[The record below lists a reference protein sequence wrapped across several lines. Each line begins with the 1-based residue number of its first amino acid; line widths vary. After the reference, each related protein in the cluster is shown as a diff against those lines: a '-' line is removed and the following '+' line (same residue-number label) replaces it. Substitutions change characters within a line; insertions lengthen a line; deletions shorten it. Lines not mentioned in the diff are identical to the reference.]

1 MIFFCRGTCYYY
13 IQAVSFDGGNLSS
26 SYSCAFLRDL
36 SHSLSLLTYSSVLL
50 WAAWVLVV
58 VSLCNVSWL
67 PVDDVSIRWRRNRST
82 DNRHSAY
89 RPHSSAAILPLIILK
104 AFISFRKHPFQNDGT
119 VMSAQLMPVWNATAI
134 GKFNLFPFFSNFC
147 TLFER
152 KIWKIIHRIGRI
164 FFFYI
169 IKIGE
174 QMRSNLSVVLY
185 IPPEEED
192 EEKKRVCV
200 IVSNEDDGYSHFN
213 GNSST
218 EEKVNGFLFFF
229 FLWAFACC
237 ANVELCVCMC

>member
-1 MIFFCRGTCYYY
+1 MKKSTLLFSIFRVAAEQLELYIPRRARSKYKTDEMIFFCRGTCYYY

-89 RPHSSAAILPLIILK
+89 RPHSSAAILLLIILK

-119 VMSAQLMPVWNATAI
+119 VRAANARMECH
-134 GKFNLFPFFSNFC
+134 SYW
-147 TLFER
+147 E
-152 KIWKIIHRIGRI
+152 
-164 FFFYI
+164 
-169 IKIGE
+169 
-174 QMRSNLSVVLY
+174 V
-185 IPPEEED
+185 
-192 EEKKRVCV
+192 
-200 IVSNEDDGYSHFN
+200 
-213 GNSST
+213 
-218 EEKVNGFLFFF
+218 
-229 FLWAFACC
+229 
-237 ANVELCVCMC
+237 